1 VVARTLFTSVASGD
15 MKNLQRREELRA
27 LASLSDIAFMNQS
40 HSNTVAQVSDA
51 SKVVDADALVTTSK
65 GLGIAVIA
73 ADCLPILLS
82 SPQAVAAVHAGRVGV
97 GNGIIDRTIALMQSL
112 GAREINAIVGPA
124 ICADC
129 YEVSPQMY
137 QEFVAENPVAA
148 TSAEKHAL
156 DLKRSARV
164 QLEKLG
170 VVTRDVGICTLE
182 NHDYFSFRRDHTPE
196 RLAGVIAL

>member
-1 VVARTLFTSVASGD
+1 MARTLFTSIASGD

-40 HSNTVAQVSDA
+40 HSNTVVEVRDA
-51 SKVVDADALVTTSK
+51 SEVIDADALVTTSK

-97 GNGIIDRTIALMQSL
+97 GNGIIDRTVALMQSL
-112 GAREINAIVGPA
+112 GARGISATVGPS

-137 QEFVAENPVAA
+137 QEFVLENPEAS
-148 TSAEKHAL
+148 TSAQKHAL
-156 DLKRSARV
+156 DLKRSARA

-170 VVTRDVGICTLE
+170 VVTRDVDICTLE
-182 NHDYFSFRRDHTPE
+182 NHDYFSFRRDRTPE

>member
-1 VVARTLFTSVASGD
+1 MARTLFTSIASGD

-40 HSNTVAQVSDA
+40 HSNTVVEVSDA
-51 SKVVDADALVTTSK
+51 SEVIDADALVTTSK

-97 GNGIIDRTIALMQSL
+97 GNGIIDRTVALMQSL
-112 GAREINAIVGPA
+112 GARGISATVGPS

-137 QEFVAENPVAA
+137 QEFVLENPEAS
-148 TSAEKHAL
+148 TSAQKHAL
-156 DLKRSARV
+156 DLKRSARA

-170 VVTRDVGICTLE
+170 VVTRDVDICTLE
-182 NHDYFSFRRDHTPE
+182 NHDSFSFRRDRTPE

>member
-1 VVARTLFTSVASGD
+1 MARTLFTSIASGD

-40 HSNTVAQVSDA
+40 HSNTVVEVSDA
-51 SKVVDADALVTTSK
+51 SEVIDADALVTTSK

-97 GNGIIDRTIALMQSL
+97 GNGIIDRTVALMQSL
-112 GAREINAIVGPA
+112 GARGISATVGPS

-137 QEFVAENPVAA
+137 QEFVLENPEAS
-148 TSAEKHAL
+148 TSAQKHAL
-156 DLKRSARV
+156 DLKRSARA

-170 VVTRDVGICTLE
+170 VVTRGVDICTLE
-182 NHDYFSFRRDHTPE
+182 NHDYFSFRRDRTPE

>member
-1 VVARTLFTSVASGD
+1 MARTLFTSIASGD

-40 HSNTVAQVSDA
+40 HSNTVVEVSDA
-51 SKVVDADALVTTSK
+51 SEVIDADALVTTSK

-73 ADCLPILLS
+73 ADCLPILLY

-97 GNGIIDRTIALMQSL
+97 GNGIIDRTVALMQSL
-112 GAREINAIVGPA
+112 GARGISATVGPS

-137 QEFVAENPVAA
+137 QEFVLENPEAS
-148 TSAEKHAL
+148 TSAQKHAL
-156 DLKRSARV
+156 DLKRSARA

-170 VVTRDVGICTLE
+170 VVTRDVDICTLE
-182 NHDYFSFRRDHTPE
+182 NHDYFSFRRDRTPE

>member
-1 VVARTLFTSVASGD
+1 MARTLFTSIASGD

-40 HSNTVAQVSDA
+40 HSNTVVEVSDA
-51 SKVVDADALVTTSK
+51 SEVIDADALVTTSK

-97 GNGIIDRTIALMQSL
+97 GNGIIDRTVALMQSL
-112 GAREINAIVGPA
+112 GARGISATVGPS

-137 QEFVAENPVAA
+137 QEFVLENPEAS
-148 TSAEKHAL
+148 TSAQKHAL
-156 DLKRSARV
+156 DLKRSARS

-170 VVTRDVGICTLE
+170 VVTRDVDICTLE
-182 NHDYFSFRRDHTPE
+182 NHDYFSFRRDRTPE

>member
-1 VVARTLFTSVASGD
+1 MARTLFTSIASGD

-40 HSNTVAQVSDA
+40 HSNTVVEVSDA
-51 SKVVDADALVTTSK
+51 SEVIDADALVTTSK

-97 GNGIIDRTIALMQSL
+97 GNGIIDRTVALMQSL
-112 GAREINAIVGPA
+112 GARGISATVGPS

-137 QEFVAENPVAA
+137 QEFVLENPEAS
-148 TSAEKHAL
+148 TSAQKHAL
-156 DLKRSARV
+156 DLKRSARA
-164 QLEKLG
+164 QLENLG
-170 VVTRDVGICTLE
+170 VVTRDVDICTLE
-182 NHDYFSFRRDHTPE
+182 NHDYFSFRRDRTPE

>member
-1 VVARTLFTSVASGD
+1 MARTLFTSIASGD

-40 HSNTVAQVSDA
+40 HSNTVVEVSDA
-51 SKVVDADALVTTSK
+51 SEVIDADALVTTSK

-97 GNGIIDRTIALMQSL
+97 GNGIIDRTVALMQSL
-112 GAREINAIVGPA
+112 GARGISATVGPS

-137 QEFVAENPVAA
+137 QEFVLENPEAS
-148 TSAEKHAL
+148 TSAQKHAL
-156 DLKRSARV
+156 DLKRSARA

-170 VVTRDVGICTLE
+170 VVTRDVDICTLE
-182 NHDYFSFRRDHTPE
+182 NHDYFSFRRDRTPE

>member
-1 VVARTLFTSVASGD
+1 MARTLFTSIASGD

-40 HSNTVAQVSDA
+40 HSNTVVEVSDA
-51 SKVVDADALVTTSK
+51 SEVIDADALVTTSK

-82 SPQAVAAVHAGRVGV
+82 SSQAVAAVHAGRVGV
-97 GNGIIDRTIALMQSL
+97 GNGIIDRTVALMQSL
-112 GAREINAIVGPA
+112 GARGISATVGPS

-137 QEFVAENPVAA
+137 QEFVLENPEAS
-148 TSAEKHAL
+148 TSAQKHAL
-156 DLKRSARV
+156 DLKRSARA
-164 QLEKLG
+164 QLENLG
-170 VVTRDVGICTLE
+170 VVTRDVDICTLE
-182 NHDYFSFRRDHTPE
+182 NHDYFSFRRDRTPE

>member
-1 VVARTLFTSVASGD
+1 VARTLFTSIASGD

-40 HSNTVAQVSDA
+40 HSNTVVEVSDA
-51 SKVVDADALVTTSK
+51 SEVIDADALVTTSK

-97 GNGIIDRTIALMQSL
+97 GNGIIDRTVALMQSL
-112 GAREINAIVGPA
+112 GARGISATVGPS

-137 QEFVAENPVAA
+137 QEFVLENPEAS
-148 TSAEKHAL
+148 TSAQKHAL
-156 DLKRSARV
+156 DLKRSARA

-170 VVTRDVGICTLE
+170 VVTRDVDICTLE
-182 NHDYFSFRRDHTPE
+182 NHDYFSFRRDRTPE

>member
-1 VVARTLFTSVASGD
+1 

-40 HSNTVAQVSDA
+40 HSNTVVEVSDA
-51 SKVVDADALVTTSK
+51 SEVIDADALVTTSK

-97 GNGIIDRTIALMQSL
+97 GNGIIDRTVALMQSL
-112 GAREINAIVGPA
+112 GARGISATVGPS

-137 QEFVAENPVAA
+137 QEFVLENPEAS
-148 TSAEKHAL
+148 TSAQKHAL
-156 DLKRSARV
+156 DLKRSARA

-170 VVTRDVGICTLE
+170 VVTRDVDICTLE
-182 NHDYFSFRRDHTPE
+182 NHDYFSFRRDRTPE